1 MEMDN
6 RVTRLTALICSVLLI
21 IGSLCGCSDPDAEKA
36 ASSTETVEAQSNSG
50 EVEAGLVRIAVSD
63 EISTLDIHQNTEDYM
78 VPLNIYERLFDI
90 QVEEDGSTRLVKGLA
105 EDWSTDDG
113 LSYDFTLREDAYF
126 SDGSPVTA
134 LDVAFTFTRM
144 LALPESRQTDFA
156 DMILGAEDLMEG
168 KTTKLAGIQVR
179 DDKHFTITLK
189 EPYEGYLYQLA
200 TPACSILSQRF
211 VIKAG
216 KAYGRSAETT
226 MGSGPYQ
233 VTEYTNFKVVLE
245 RNPYYHC
252 REGEEL
258 SVNRAEF
265 LILPPALIDRMFRQG
280 ELDLLDLNR
289 VNPETVETIY
299 NSSEWEER
307 MIIRN
312 RVEVQYMMLNL
323 ETPPLND
330 LRIRKAVQMAI
341 NRQKILEELFNGDG
355 TLLDGIY
362 PRGLIGF
369 SEDNQGWLQ
378 YNPEAAAKLVSQV
391 PEAEEFRIEL
401 AGNSQSEI
409 RTLRMVE
416 MIRSDLN
423 AVGLNVS
430 VVSYDDDSRM
440 YLRREGVL
448 MAYTGMW
455 SADFNDPDNFI
466 YTFFGS
472 RAKTRN
478 RSSNYSDETVLSRV
492 AEARTIR
499 NQADRMAEYAALEKL
514 LVQDE
519 AVWVP
524 LFSTEHKFI
533 LGERLADFTPFWAGW
548 GDLYLKD
555 IVLKPEAR

>member
-1 MEMDN
+1 MRN
-6 RVTRLTALICSVLLI
+6 KALRLIALICSILLLF
-21 IGSLCGCSDPDAEKA
+21 GTLCGCTKPEGEAST
-36 ASSTETVEAQSNSG
+36 ASSDMANNGSG
-50 EVEAGLVRIAVSD
+50 DTAVEAGLVRIAVSD
-63 EISTLDIHQNTEDYM
+63 EISTLDVHQNTEDYM

-90 QVEEDGSTRLVKGLA
+90 RVEEDGSTRLEKGLA
-105 EDWSTDDG
+105 EDWDTVDG
-113 LSYDFTLREDAYF
+113 IHYDFTLRKDAYF

-134 LDVAFTFTRM
+134 SDVAFTFTRM

-156 DMILGAEDLMEG
+156 DMILGAEELMEG

-179 DDKHFTITLK
+179 DDKRFTITLK

-233 VTEYTNFKVVLE
+233 VKEYTNTRITLE

-280 ELDLLDLNR
+280 ELDFLDLNR
-289 VNPETVETIY
+289 VNPETVETVY

-307 MIIRN
+307 MIVRN

-341 NRQKILEELFNGDG
+341 NRQKILEKLFNGDG

-369 SEDNQGWLQ
+369 SEENQGWLQ
-378 YNPEAAAKLVSQV
+378 YDPEAAAKLVAQV
-391 PEAEEFRIEL
+391 PEAKELRIEL
-401 AGNSQSEI
+401 ASSAQSEI
-409 RTLRMVE
+409 RTLRMME
-416 MIRSDLN
+416 MIRRDLN
-423 AVGLNVS
+423 AVGLNAS
-430 VVSYDDDSRM
+430 IVSYDDDSRM

-448 MAYTGMW
+448 MAYTGTW

-478 RSSNYSDETVLSRV
+478 RSSNYSDEAVLSRV
-492 AEARTIR
+492 AGARTIR
-499 NQADRMAEYAALEKL
+499 DQNKRMAEYAALEKL

-555 IVLKPEAR
+555 IALKPEAR

>member
-1 MEMDN
+1 M
-6 RVTRLTALICSVLLI
+6 
-21 IGSLCGCSDPDAEKA
+21 
-36 ASSTETVEAQSNSG
+36 
-50 EVEAGLVRIAVSD
+50 
-63 EISTLDIHQNTEDYM
+63 
-78 VPLNIYERLFDI
+78 
-90 QVEEDGSTRLVKGLA
+90 
-105 EDWSTDDG
+105 
-113 LSYDFTLREDAYF
+113 
-126 SDGSPVTA
+126 
-134 LDVAFTFTRM
+134 
-144 LALPESRQTDFA
+144 
-156 DMILGAEDLMEG
+156 
-168 KTTKLAGIQVR
+168 
-179 DDKHFTITLK
+179 
-189 EPYEGYLYQLA
+189 
-200 TPACSILSQRF
+200 
-211 VIKAG
+211 
-216 KAYGRSAETT
+216 
-226 MGSGPYQ
+226 
-233 VTEYTNFKVVLE
+233 
-245 RNPYYHC
+245 
-252 REGEEL
+252 
-258 SVNRAEF
+258 
-265 LILPPALIDRMFRQG
+265 
-280 ELDLLDLNR
+280 
-289 VNPETVETIY
+289 
-299 NSSEWEER
+299 
-307 MIIRN
+307 
-312 RVEVQYMMLNL
+312 
-323 ETPPLND
+323 
-330 LRIRKAVQMAI
+330 
-341 NRQKILEELFNGDG
+341 
-355 TLLDGIY
+355 
-362 PRGLIGF
+362 IGF

-391 PEAEEFRIEL
+391 PEAKECRIEL
-401 AGNSQSEI
+401 AVNSQSEI